1 MRAYVHRMLRLHR
14 GVWLL
19 LANTVGTTLGLA
31 IVLLIYNLYLVA
43 LGYHED
49 FIGTF
54 TALSALAMSA
64 GALAAIPLSLRL
76 GHGWCLLL
84 ASITV
89 VVSCLG
95 LGLADTP
102 APILAWGA
110 LNGFAAGQLLV
121 PGGPL
126 LIELASQEDRQ
137 HAFAAYFGAQ
147 SLSQAVGSAV
157 AGVLPALFTAAL
169 ALDASQSILPLRL
182 TVVGSGAL
190 SALGLLPAIGLVRV
204 VAARPEVAIVQR
216 TVEARQLRR
225 SDRHVIAL
233 FATITFLWALGIG
246 FVLPFLNVYLVD
258 RLGGTTADVG
268 LIFALN
274 SAAMVVASPLA
285 PALARRLGVVTAI
298 VGARGL
304 AVLTMLGMVVA
315 PQLIPASIL
324 FVVRGGLVALT
335 WPLDANLGLELTSP
349 RQGATMISVKSIA
362 FNVGWASSSLIG
374 GQIIFQFGYPA
385 AFVVAAA
392 TTAIAAGV
400 QYRLF
405 RRDDPHPGLRGVRL
419 GLGTLSGDGH

>member
-1 MRAYVHRMLRLHR
+1 MRPYAYRMRRLHR

-19 LANTVGTTLGLA
+19 LANSVGTTLGLA
-31 IVLLIYNLYLVA
+31 IVLVIYNLYLVA

-54 TALSALAMSA
+54 TAVSALAMSA
-64 GALAAIPLSLRL
+64 GALAAIPLSRRV

-84 ASITV
+84 ASIGV

-95 LGLADTP
+95 LGLAATP
-102 APILAWGA
+102 APILLWGA

-126 LIELASQEDRQ
+126 LIELASREDRQ

-147 SLSQAVGSAV
+147 SLAQAIGSAV
-157 AGVLPALFTAAL
+157 AGVLPALFATAL
-169 ALDASQSILPLRL
+169 ALDAPQSILPLRL
-182 TVVGSGAL
+182 TIVGSGAL
-190 SALGLLPAIGLVRV
+190 SAIGLLPAIGLVRV
-204 VAARPEVAIVQR
+204 VAARPDVAIAQP
-216 TVEARQLRR
+216 TVEARHHRR
-225 SDRHVIAL
+225 SDRQVILL

-285 PALARRLGVVTAI
+285 PGLARRLGVVTAI
-298 VGARGL
+298 AAARGL

-315 PQLIPASIL
+315 PWLIPASIL

-335 WPLDANLGLELTSP
+335 WPLDASLGLELTSP
-349 RQGATMISVKSIA
+349 RQGATMSSAKSIA
-362 FNVGWASSSLIG
+362 FNLGWAISSLIG
-374 GQIIFQFGYPA
+374 GQIIFRFGYPA

-392 TTAIAAGV
+392 TTAIAAV
-400 QYRLF
+400 AQYLLF

-419 GLGTLSGDGH
+419 SRGILSGDGH